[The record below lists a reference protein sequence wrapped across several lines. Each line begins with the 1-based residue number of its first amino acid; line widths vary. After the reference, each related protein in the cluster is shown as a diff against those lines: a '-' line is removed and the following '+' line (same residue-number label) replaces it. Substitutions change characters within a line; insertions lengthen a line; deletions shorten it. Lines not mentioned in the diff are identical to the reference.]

1 MFQILSR
8 MYNRKINHF
17 LLGLLPTFIAG
28 KTFTLSLRDDRV
40 NDRPRLIGISGK
52 MGVGKSSLAMHLVNE
67 SKSRNLS
74 YQKKSF
80 ADKLYCMISILINR
94 PVQELKSNHF
104 KSNPVEEMNGVVT
117 GRQLLQQIGTNVIR
131 KIHPDIWIDLLFMDY
146 NADQNGWIIDDVR
159 FLNELSCI
167 KDMGGYLVYLETN
180 NSVNEEEKNGEQ
192 NHISELITV
201 DDQKFDYILMNSRQ
215 TDDVVVDDQLK
226 EMANALL
233 NQIYG
238 DPQKTTFIA
247 KYYPHL
253 K

>member
-1 MFQILSR
+1 
-8 MYNRKINHF
+8 
-17 LLGLLPTFIAG
+17 
-28 KTFTLSLRDDRV
+28 
-40 NDRPRLIGISGK
+40 

-117 GRQLLQQIGTNVIR
+117 GRQLLQKIGTNVVR

-159 FLNELSCI
+159 FHNEISRI
-167 KDMGGYLVYLETN
+167 KDMGGYLVYLKTN
-180 NSVNEEEKNGEQ
+180 KSMTEEEKNGEH
-192 NHISELITV
+192 NHISELITI
-201 DDQKFDYILMNSRQ
+201 DDQKFDYILMNMRN
-215 TDDVVVDDQLK
+215 TNVDVDDQLK
-226 EMANALL
+226 EMANVVLD
-233 NQIYG
+233 QIYG
-238 DPQKTTFIA
+238 DQQKTKFIA
-247 KYYPHL
+247 RYYPHL